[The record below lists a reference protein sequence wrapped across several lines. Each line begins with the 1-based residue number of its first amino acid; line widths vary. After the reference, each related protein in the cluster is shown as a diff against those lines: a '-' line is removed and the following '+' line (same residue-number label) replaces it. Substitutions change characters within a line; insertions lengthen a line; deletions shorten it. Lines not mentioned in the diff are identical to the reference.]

1 MEVEVAVSLRTQR
14 ICLYMGLAFPFVF
27 FIGWGLIA
35 GFLLPIPSPAAA
47 AGQIQQFYVDKP
59 LRVQIGLIVTIAA
72 SALQVPFAALISTHM
87 RRIEGQHS
95 PLSYAQ
101 MLLSTLA
108 TALILVPCF
117 IWAALAFRPEQR
129 DPQTFLFVSDL
140 AWLMFVGT
148 FAPGVLQ
155 SICFAI
161 CVLSDDRQKP
171 VFPRW
176 AGYFNLWVALLFMP
190 GALVIIFKNGLF
202 AWNGLMGWWV
212 PAVVFGS
219 WFLVMCFILRQAIAD
234 LEQESVAES
243 STRHE
248 TGSDR

>member
-1 MEVEVAVSLRTQR
+1 MTVSFRTQR
-14 ICLYMGLAFPFVF
+14 VCLYMGLTFPFMF
-27 FIGWGLIA
+27 FLGWGLIA
-35 GFLLPIPSPAAA
+35 GFLLPIPSPAASA
-47 AGQIQQFYVDKP
+47 ETIQQFYIAKP
-59 LRVQIGLIVTIAA
+59 IRIQIGLIITIAA
-72 SALQVPFAALISTHM
+72 SALQIPFAALISTHM
-87 RRIEGQHS
+87 RRIEGEHS

-117 IWAALAFRPEQR
+117 IWAVLAFRPAER
-129 DPQTFLFVSDL
+129 DPHTFQFLADL

-148 FAPGVLQ
+148 FSPGVLQ

-161 CVLSDDRQKP
+161 CALNDHREKP

-176 AGYFNLWVALLFMP
+176 SAYFNLWVALLFMP
-190 GALVIIFKNGLF
+190 GALVIVFKNGLF

-219 WFLVMCFILRQAIAD
+219 WFLVMWFILRQAINNLEEEAAD
-234 LEQESVAES
+234 QLPGPRGISAAA
-243 STRHE
+243 
-248 TGSDR
+248 D